1 MVVKTYFVYSD
12 DDDRRRGGGSG
23 SGCDGSW
30 YPSQARNNSL
40 GLYIDT
46 LHSSPSSSSSS
57 FEKRVSLK
65 DDGIYVKDRTEDFVV
80 VVVDYYYYFFPCMKR
95 KKIL

>member
-12 DDDRRRGGGSG
+12 DDDDDRRRRGSGGSGGSGSG

-40 GLYIDT
+40 GLVHRYIALIT
-46 LHSSPSSSSSS
+46 
-57 FEKRVSLK
+57 F
-65 DDGIYVKDRTEDFVV
+65 IIFI
-80 VVVDYYYYFFPCMKR
+80 F
-95 KKIL
+95 I

>member
-12 DDDRRRGGGSG
+12 DDDRRRRRGGGGSGSGG

-40 GLYIDT
+40 GLVHRYIALIT
-46 LHSSPSSSSSS
+46 
-57 FEKRVSLK
+57 F
-65 DDGIYVKDRTEDFVV
+65 IIFI
-80 VVVDYYYYFFPCMKR
+80 F
-95 KKIL
+95 I

>member
-12 DDDRRRGGGSG
+12 DDDRRRRRRRGGSGGSGGSG

-40 GLYIDT
+40 GLVHRYIALIT
-46 LHSSPSSSSSS
+46 
-57 FEKRVSLK
+57 F
-65 DDGIYVKDRTEDFVV
+65 IIFI
-80 VVVDYYYYFFPCMKR
+80 F
-95 KKIL
+95 I

>member
-12 DDDRRRGGGSG
+12 DDDRRRRRRRRGGSGCDGSGCDGSGCDGSGCDG

-40 GLYIDT
+40 GLVHRYIALIT
-46 LHSSPSSSSSS
+46 
-57 FEKRVSLK
+57 F
-65 DDGIYVKDRTEDFVV
+65 IIFI
-80 VVVDYYYYFFPCMKR
+80 F
-95 KKIL
+95 I

>member
-12 DDDRRRGGGSG
+12 DDDDRRRRRRGGSGGSG

-40 GLYIDT
+40 GLVHRYIALIT
-46 LHSSPSSSSSS
+46 
-57 FEKRVSLK
+57 F
-65 DDGIYVKDRTEDFVV
+65 IIFI
-80 VVVDYYYYFFPCMKR
+80 F
-95 KKIL
+95 I